1 MDWTE
6 KYRPQTLDGVVG
18 NPTAVNSLR
27 AWARS
32 WEKGIPEV
40 RVAVLR
46 GPPGVGKTTSVEA
59 LAREMGWSI
68 IEMNA
73 SDQRT
78 GKAIEDVAL
87 RGSRFETFRD
97 DGSFTRSSEGGRKL
111 IVLDEADNFYGNSD
125 KGAMPVV
132 NSLIKETRQPVVLI
146 VNDFYELSRKSSA
159 VNDSTLQITF
169 KKPQA
174 GTIAKALYRI
184 AEAEGVEVE
193 PAAMEIIAENAN
205 GDMRAAVRN
214 LESLA
219 LGQDV
224 VTQEM
229 ADGLS
234 PRDTRSDIYDLMK
247 AVFLGGDPAEARRR
261 AMEVDED
268 PGMVLMWIDENMPT
282 ECTDTGDL
290 IRGYE
295 KLSRAD
301 IFMSRVYRRQYY
313 RFWSYAKD
321 LMTFGVCA
329 SKRTRSR
336 PGTRIN
342 FPSYLGRMSR
352 SKKVRMLRGSIS
364 LKLAEH
370 LHTTTR
376 RVQND
381 VVPYVRT
388 MISND
393 ADLRLA
399 LTDELD
405 LDADELGLLMAK
417 KADSKAVT
425 SVIKEVEALR
435 LKRIATA
442 VPKEQPT
449 VSIDIPVPRPRAPAK
464 DPSPEPAKATVQKA
478 EPSKPKTTKANGQRS
493 LFDFGYH
500 GPGIPRPAHQAAVQ
514 ALQGPFGSQAMPL
527 DEGEHDPRQMLL
539 QAGLLWH
546 PVPQVSADD
555 AGAERVQ
562 PHVHVLLE
570 GPGQGFRGRRVGG
583 AQGDAGRPHRGAE
596 EAGLGFKGGPQVR
609 P

>member
-381 VVPYVRT
+381 VVPYVRS

-464 DPSPEPAKATVQKA
+464 DSSPEPAKATVQKA
-478 EPSKPKTTKANGQRS
+478 EPPKPKTTKANGQRS
-493 LFDFGYH
+493 LFDF
-500 GPGIPRPAHQAAVQ
+500 
-514 ALQGPFGSQAMPL
+514 
-527 DEGEHDPRQMLL
+527 
-539 QAGLLWH
+539 
-546 PVPQVSADD
+546 
-555 AGAERVQ
+555 
-562 PHVHVLLE
+562 
-570 GPGQGFRGRRVGG
+570 
-583 AQGDAGRPHRGAE
+583 
-596 EAGLGFKGGPQVR
+596 
-609 P
+609 

>member
-6 KYRPQTLDGVVG
+6 KYRPKTLDSVVG

-27 AWARS
+27 SWARS
-32 WEKGIPEV
+32 WEHGIPEV
-40 RVAVLR
+40 RVAILR
-46 GPPGVGKTTSVEA
+46 GPPGVGKTTSAEA
-59 LAREMGWSI
+59 LANEMGWSI

-78 GKAIEDVAL
+78 GKALEDVAL
-87 RGSRFETFRD
+87 RGSMFETFAD
-97 DGSFTRSSEGGRKL
+97 DGTFTRSSEGGRKL
-111 IVLDEADNFYGNSD
+111 IVLDEADNFYGNND

-132 NSLIKETRQPVVLI
+132 NALIKGTCQPVILI

-159 VNDSTLQITF
+159 VNDNTLQITF

-174 GTIAKALYRI
+174 GTMVKVLYRI
-184 AEAEGVEVE
+184 AESEGVEVE
-193 PAAMEIIAENAN
+193 PEAMERIAQNAN

-219 LGQDV
+219 LGQDT
-224 VTQEM
+224 VTVEM
-229 ADGLS
+229 AEDLS

-247 AVFLGGDPAEARRR
+247 AVFLEGNPDEARRR
-261 AMEVDED
+261 GMEVDED

-282 ECTDTGDL
+282 ECTETGDL

-329 SKRTRSR
+329 SKRARSR

-352 SKKVRMLRGSIS
+352 SKKVRMLRGSIA
-364 LKLAEH
+364 LKLAGH

-381 VVPYVRT
+381 IVPYVRT
-388 MISND
+388 LMAND
-393 ADLRLA
+393 AEFRVS
-399 LTDELD
+399 LTDSLD
-405 LDADELGLLMAK
+405 LDADELGLLMQK

-425 SVIKEVEALR
+425 SVIKDVEAIR
-435 LKRIATA
+435 AKRIASA
-442 VPKEQPT
+442 VTSEMPKA
-449 VSIDIPVPRPRAPAK
+449 SADVPAVRPESELEPKSKVKEAPAVK
-464 DPSPEPAKATVQKA
+464 PAQKVA
-478 EPSKPKTTKANGQRS
+478 KGQRS
-493 LFDFGYH
+493 LFDF
-500 GPGIPRPAHQAAVQ
+500 
-514 ALQGPFGSQAMPL
+514 
-527 DEGEHDPRQMLL
+527 
-539 QAGLLWH
+539 
-546 PVPQVSADD
+546 
-555 AGAERVQ
+555 
-562 PHVHVLLE
+562 
-570 GPGQGFRGRRVGG
+570 
-583 AQGDAGRPHRGAE
+583 
-596 EAGLGFKGGPQVR
+596 
-609 P
+609 

>member
-6 KYRPQTLDGVVG
+6 KYRPQTLDSVIG

-32 WEKGIPEV
+32 WEHGIPET

-78 GKAIEDVAL
+78 GKALEDVAL
-87 RGSRFETFRD
+87 RGSMFETFAD
-97 DGSFTRSSEGGRKL
+97 DGSFTRSTEGGRKL
-111 IVLDEADNFYGNSD
+111 IVLDEADNFYGNHD

-132 NSLIKETRQPVVLI
+132 NALIKGTCQPVVLI

-174 GTIAKALYRI
+174 STVAKALYKI
-184 AEAEGVEVE
+184 ADAEGVEVDPE
-193 PAAMEIIAENAN
+193 AMELIAQNAN

-219 LGQDV
+219 LGQES
-224 VTQEM
+224 VTLEM
-229 ADGLS
+229 AEGLS

-247 AVFLGGDPAEARRR
+247 AVFLGGDPAEARRK
-261 AMEVDED
+261 AMDVDED

-282 ECTDTGDL
+282 ECTDLGDL

-329 SKRTRSR
+329 SKRARSK

-352 SKKVRMLRGSIS
+352 SKKVRAVRASIS
-364 LKLAEH
+364 LKLAQH
-370 LHTTTR
+370 LHTTSR

-381 VVPYVRT
+381 VVPYVRD
-388 MISND
+388 MVNND
-393 ADLRLA
+393 SELRLHLA
-399 LTDELD
+399 DELD
-405 LDADELGLLMAK
+405 LDADELALLMSK

-425 SVIKEVEALR
+425 TVIKEVEALR
-435 LKRIATA
+435 QARIASA
-442 VPKEQPT
+442 VPKEVPAVRIEAPAPSAAPKASSQEKPSE
-449 VSIDIPVPRPRAPAK
+449 VPVEAEKPKAPARKAPAK
-464 DPSPEPAKATVQKA
+464 
-478 EPSKPKTTKANGQRS
+478 GQRS
-493 LFDFGYH
+493 LFDF
-500 GPGIPRPAHQAAVQ
+500 
-514 ALQGPFGSQAMPL
+514 
-527 DEGEHDPRQMLL
+527 
-539 QAGLLWH
+539 
-546 PVPQVSADD
+546 
-555 AGAERVQ
+555 
-562 PHVHVLLE
+562 
-570 GPGQGFRGRRVGG
+570 
-583 AQGDAGRPHRGAE
+583 
-596 EAGLGFKGGPQVR
+596 
-609 P
+609 

>member
-1 MDWTE
+1 
-6 KYRPQTLDGVVG
+6 
-18 NPTAVNSLR
+18 
-27 AWARS
+27 
-32 WEKGIPEV
+32 
-40 RVAVLR
+40 
-46 GPPGVGKTTSVEA
+46 
-59 LAREMGWSI
+59 
-68 IEMNA
+68 
-73 SDQRT
+73 
-78 GKAIEDVAL
+78 
-87 RGSRFETFRD
+87 
-97 DGSFTRSSEGGRKL
+97 
-111 IVLDEADNFYGNSD
+111 
-125 KGAMPVV
+125 
-132 NSLIKETRQPVVLI
+132 
-146 VNDFYELSRKSSA
+146 
-159 VNDSTLQITF
+159 
-169 KKPQA
+169 
-174 GTIAKALYRI
+174 
-184 AEAEGVEVE
+184 
-193 PAAMEIIAENAN
+193 
-205 GDMRAAVRN
+205 
-214 LESLA
+214 
-219 LGQDV
+219 
-224 VTQEM
+224 
-229 ADGLS
+229 
-234 PRDTRSDIYDLMK
+234 
-247 AVFLGGDPAEARRR
+247 
-261 AMEVDED
+261 MEVDED

-352 SKKVRMLRGSIS
+352 SKKVRMLRSSIS

-381 VVPYVRT
+381 VVPYVRS

-493 LFDFGYH
+493 LFDF
-500 GPGIPRPAHQAAVQ
+500 
-514 ALQGPFGSQAMPL
+514 
-527 DEGEHDPRQMLL
+527 
-539 QAGLLWH
+539 
-546 PVPQVSADD
+546 
-555 AGAERVQ
+555 
-562 PHVHVLLE
+562 
-570 GPGQGFRGRRVGG
+570 
-583 AQGDAGRPHRGAE
+583 
-596 EAGLGFKGGPQVR
+596 
-609 P
+609 